1 MSLTTQQRIY
11 IGLGV
16 LAALGAGLYVT
27 RSNEIKEDASRTV
40 GDKANL
46 PEIKLAA
53 DDVDKVTKLEI
64 KNADKGPVT
73 LEKRGDKWFVA
84 QPVDYPANATN
95 VKSLLDNIK
104 EIKTKELIDPAA
116 ASYGEYGL
124 DDAKAVHVVAYKGG
138 DKAFDAFFGKSG
150 GRGQMARK
158 AGQDGV
164 YSVSGYSG
172 FYYTREVKNWRDN
185 EIAKF
190 DDAAVTQVDIKN
202 ESGDYVFKKDA
213 DAWTGTLKN
222 AKLERFD
229 DAKVKDMLRALKA
242 LNADDFA
249 DNKPDAETGLDKPA
263 AAVTIALKE
272 GSPLKLLVGKAS
284 TGENRYL
291 KREGNPQTYVISSWA
306 AGWLVAKPERFQKPD
321 DKKPAGAASGAAS
334 AAPKDDKK
342 KN

>member
-1 MSLTTQQRIY
+1 MALTTQQRIY

-16 LAALGAGLYVT
+16 LAALGAGVYVNQT
-27 RSNEIKEDASRTV
+27 NEKKEQARLTAAT
-40 GDKANL
+40 DKANL

-53 DDVDKVTKLEI
+53 DDVDKVTKFEI
-64 KNADKGPVT
+64 KNGDKPATV

-84 QPVDYPANATN
+84 QPVDYPANLAN
-95 VKSLLDNIK
+95 VKSLLDNVK
-104 EIKTKELIDPAA
+104 EIKTKELIDPST

-124 DDAKAVHVVAYKGG
+124 EDAKAVHVVAYKGN
-138 DKAFDAFFGKSG
+138 DKAFDAYFSPKSG

-164 YSVSGYSG
+164 YAVSGYSA

-185 EIAKF
+185 EIVKL
-190 DDAAVTQVDIKN
+190 DDAAVNRVDLKN
-202 ESGDYVFKKDA
+202 EHGEYVFKKDG
-213 DAWTGTLKN
+213 DTWSGTLKN

-229 DAKVKDMLRALKA
+229 EAKVKDMLRAFKA

-249 DNKPDAETGLDKPA
+249 DNKPDADTGLDKPA
-263 AAVTIALKE
+263 ALVTITMKE
-272 GSPLKLLVGKAS
+272 GAPVKLAVGKTS

-291 KREGNPQTYVISSWA
+291 KREGTPQTYVVSSWA
-306 AGWLVAKPERFQKPD
+306 ASWTVAKPDRFQKPD
-321 DKKPAGAASGAAS
+321 DKKPAGASSAGA
-334 AAPKDDKK
+334 KDDKK